1 MDKPPKP
8 SRKDVFLKYKI
19 WLSSITG
26 DGQINDSTYDLIEQ
40 IDKLGSLKA
49 ASQALGISYR
59 KAWGDLEKAEEILGY
74 ELTEKQRG
82 GREGGTSVLTPA
94 AHKLM
99 EAYKALQQKFDD
111 SVEEAFEEFR
121 RKMNK

>member
-26 DGQINDSTYDLIEQ
+26 DGQINDSTYDLIIQ

-74 ELTEKQRG
+74 ELTVKQRG